1 MTPMPSEFD
10 RHADDYDRKLRASMP
25 AGMEEDAYFARYKVD
40 YLTNASR
47 EREVRRLLDF
57 GCGAG
62 RSLEYLVDAF
72 PQAEMHGFDP
82 STESLRHAAQRAPN
96 AVLTAEW
103 HELAAQRFDVVF
115 AANVFHHVPRVE
127 LAQWL
132 HRCGEVLAPG
142 GRLFV
147 FEHNPR
153 NPVTRWVFERCPF
166 DVDAQM
172 IPERELIDTAR
183 SSGLSLARSRY
194 TLFFPKPLKLLR
206 PLERWLGW
214 LPLGAQYC
222 AEFVAP

>member
-1 MTPMPSEFD
+1 MENEFD
-10 RHADDYDRKLRASMP
+10 RHADDYDRTLRASLP

-40 YLTNASR
+40 YLAAASR
-47 EREVRRLLDF
+47 GRDIHRLLDF

-62 RSLEYLVDAF
+62 RSLEYLVAAF
-72 PQAEMHGFDP
+72 PKAQVFGFDP
-82 STESLRHAAQRAPN
+82 SSESLRHAAQRAPS
-96 AVLTAEW
+96 AVL
-103 HELAAQRFDVVF
+103 AADWNEIAAKRFDVVF
-115 AANVFHHVPRVE
+115 AANVFHHVARAE

-132 HRCGEVLAPG
+132 QRCGEALAPG

-166 DVDAQM
+166 DVGAKM
-172 IPERELIDTAR
+172 IPPNELIDTAR
-183 SSGLSLARSRY
+183 GAGLALAKKRY
-194 TLFFPKPLKLLR
+194 TLFFPKPLKWLR
-206 PLERWLGW
+206 PLEKMLGW